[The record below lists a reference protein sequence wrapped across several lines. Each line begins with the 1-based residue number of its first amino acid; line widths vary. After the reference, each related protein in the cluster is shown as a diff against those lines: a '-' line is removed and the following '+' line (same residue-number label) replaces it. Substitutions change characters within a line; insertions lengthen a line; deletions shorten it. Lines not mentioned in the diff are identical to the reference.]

1 MLSKSY
7 ICDAPNVLKQGAF
20 YDMNVDWEPRV
31 DFDRMRKQRTERAR
45 NKMHE
50 HGLSALLCFEQDKIR
65 YISGTFAGVWRKEI
79 KFTRYSLLAGDS
91 EPINFETVGVDAA
104 CVKRAAPW
112 VDVRPAY
119 NWTLI
124 PSAYETISKK
134 FADGVK
140 EALEEHG
147 VLKERV
153 GVDLIDSYGYN
164 ALKNEGINV
173 VDGMQALN
181 DAVSVKF
188 PDELDLLRQ
197 ACNIADAGFQTAYET
212 IKPGVR
218 ECEVYGAIVNTLFSL
233 GAESVPY
240 LGCFASGPRT
250 NPIVRFGPT
259 DRIIRS
265 GDIVAID
272 VTPRYVGYKTC
283 IYRNFVC
290 GGKATSEQKDL
301 HKQAYELL
309 YDAIDKIRPGAS
321 TIDIAESWRG
331 ADAGDLEY
339 ESISAVQFAHGTGLG
354 PWEPP
359 IISLAT
365 ARQYPET
372 IKENMCI
379 AVETYA
385 SGERESARL
394 EDMVIVTPTGTEII
408 SKTPYAEALV
418 E

>member
-1 MLSKSY
+1 
-7 ICDAPNVLKQGAF
+7 
-20 YDMNVDWEPRV
+20 MNVDWEPRV
-31 DFDRMRKQRTERAR
+31 DFDRLRKGRTERAR
-45 NKMHE
+45 KKMRHY
-50 HGLSALLCFEQDKIR
+50 GLGALLCFEQDKIR
-65 YISGTFAGVWRKEI
+65 YVSGTFAGVWRTEI

-91 EPINFETVGVDAA
+91 EPINFETVGVDGT

-124 PSAYETISKK
+124 PRGYSAISKK
-134 FADGVK
+134 FARGVK
-140 EALEEHG
+140 EALEECG
-147 VLKERV
+147 VSKDKV
-153 GVDLIDSYGYN
+153 GVDLIDSYGYA
-164 ALKNEGINV
+164 ALKDEGINV
-173 VDGMQALN
+173 VDGMEALN
-181 DAVSVKF
+181 DAVSVKL
-188 PDELDLLRQ
+188 PDEIDLLKQ
-197 ACNIADAGFQTAYET
+197 ACDIADAGFQTASEV
-212 IKPGVR
+212 IKPGIR
-218 ECEVYGAIVNTLFSL
+218 ECQVYGAIVNTLFSL

-290 GGKATSEQKDL
+290 GGRATKEQRDL
-301 HKQAYELL
+301 HKQAYESLHG
-309 YDAIDKIRPGAS
+309 AIRAIRPGVS
-321 TIDIAESWRG
+321 TIEIAELWRG
-331 ADAGDLEY
+331 IDAGDIEY
-339 ESISAVQFAHGTGLG
+339 QSISAVQFAHGTGLG

-365 ARQYPET
+365 SSDYPET
-372 IKENMCI
+372 IKEGMCI

-385 SGERESARL
+385 AGDKESARL
-394 EDMVIVTPTGTEII
+394 EDMVVVTPTGTEII
-408 SKTPYAEALV
+408 SKTPYAEELM